1 MSVSGGGLP
10 GLGLGG
16 SERVGELTEPSVRFD
31 RRRGRPRAW
40 TTVIFI
46 LAGLFFLVPM
56 IAAFKFALVQTSNGK
71 YGFNNFTQVVESS
84 AVRGPL
90 ITSLEI
96 AGITAAIVLVLM
108 VPTVV
113 WVRLKLPKLSLL
125 MEGVTILPIVVPPV
139 VMAAGLIQLQG
150 HSPSWMEGLF
160 NSPITALTPF
170 YVVLA
175 LPFTYRALDTGVRA
189 IDLHTMVDA
198 ARNLGASWPTLLW
211 RVILPNIQTAVLG
224 AAFLAI
230 AMVLGEV
237 VIAQFLLY
245 QTLPTEM
252 VQLGQAQGG
261 VSTALS
267 LLTILF
273 TFLLL
278 LGLSFVG
285 RRRTGASGVRGV
297 RFL

>member
-1 MSVSGGGLP
+1 MSVSAGRGP
-10 GLGLGG
+10 GLGGTKLI
-16 SERVGELTEPSVRFD
+16 EELTERPVGTGRRF
-31 RRRGRPRAW
+31 RRPRAW
-40 TTVIFI
+40 TTVIFV
-46 LAGLFFLVPM
+46 LAALFFLVPM
-56 IAAFKFALVQTSNGK
+56 ISAFKFALQQSNGR
-71 YGFNNFTQVVESS
+71 YGFGNFTQVVDSS

-90 ITSLEI
+90 VTSLEI
-96 AGITAAIVLVLM
+96 AAITAVIALVLM

-113 WVRLKLPKLSLL
+113 WVRLRLPKLSLL

-139 VMAAGLIQLQG
+139 VIGAGLIQLQG
-150 HSPSWMEGLF
+150 HSPSFLEGLF
-160 NSPITALTPF
+160 NSPVTALTPF

-189 IDLHTMVDA
+189 IDLHTLVDA
-198 ARNLGASWPTLLW
+198 GRSLGASWPKLLL
-211 RVILPNIQTAVLG
+211 RVILPNIRTAVLG

-237 VIAQFLLY
+237 VIAGFLLY

-267 LLTILF
+267 LLSISF

-278 LGLSFVG
+278 LGLSFVAG
-285 RRRTGASGVRGV
+285 RRSGASSMSGVRI
-297 RFL
+297 L

>member
-1 MSVSGGGLP
+1 MSFSGAGP

-16 SERVGELTEPSVRFD
+16 PKLVEELTEPPVRIG
-31 RRRGRPRAW
+31 RRFRRPQAW

-46 LAGLFFLVPM
+46 LAALFFLVPM

-71 YGFNNFTQVVESS
+71 YGFNNFTQVVDSS
-84 AVRGPL
+84 AIRGPL

-96 AGITAAIVLVLM
+96 AAITAGIVLILM

-160 NSPITALTPF
+160 NSPLTALTPF

-189 IDLHTMVDA
+189 IDLHTLVDA
-198 ARNLGASWPTLLW
+198 ARNLGANWPTLLL
-211 RVILPNIQTAVLG
+211 RVILPNIQTAVFG

-237 VIAQFLLY
+237 VIASFLLY

-285 RRRTGASGVRGV
+285 RRRSGTTSVRGA
-297 RFL
+297 RIL